1 MATWRDLFH
10 TLANKQNL
18 ISIGTAATEEG
29 FEDCL
34 KKDMSKELKDELS
47 KLIGDLQKILKAIE
61 EANNLTGE
69 IKNKVY
75 QVVDP
80 DAEVVKGLD

>member
-1 MATWRDLFH
+1 
-10 TLANKQNL
+10 
-18 ISIGTAATEEG
+18 
-29 FEDCL
+29 
-34 KKDMSKELKDELS
+34 MSKELKDELS

>member
-18 ISIGTAATEEG
+18 ISIGTEATKEA

-34 KKDMSKELKDELS
+34 KKDMSKELKEELL
-47 KLIGDLQKILKAIE
+47 KDIEDLQKILKAIE

-75 QVVDP
+75 KIVDP
-80 DAEVVKGLD
+80 DAEI